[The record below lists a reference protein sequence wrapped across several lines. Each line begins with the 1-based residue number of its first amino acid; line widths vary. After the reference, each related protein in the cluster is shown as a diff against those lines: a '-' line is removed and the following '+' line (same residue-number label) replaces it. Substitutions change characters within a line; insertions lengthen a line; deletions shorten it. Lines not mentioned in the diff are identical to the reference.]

1 MTQPEITLAPTG
13 ATATH
18 RRNPATDQEHAL
30 GTPESEARFDEM
42 KRYVGFGPQ
51 DEVWLATLREA
62 AAAGLERLLDGFY
75 ETIAR
80 HPDASRVFVE
90 TDGDPARLRI
100 TLADWVRTCLLGPYD
115 GDYATRRKAIGHAHV
130 RHQLP
135 QRYMHLAMNLVRRW
149 FTKLSFEVHADD
161 PDALQGTINAVD
173 RLLDIELALM
183 LGTYRDDLLSRMQ
196 RQERL
201 ATIGEL
207 AAGIHHELKNPLAA
221 VDAALF
227 ALGDRRA
234 LRADPAS
241 RRLLDRARA
250 NADRASEIITDLL
263 SFARLR
269 NPATTPVSVEDI
281 VRAALDRVTIP
292 AACRLVEDLDPALPL
307 VRVDAAQIEQVLVN
321 ILENAFDSGPTSVR
335 VSTRLSGDAVDVEV
349 SDDGMGIPSDQIER
363 VFEPLFSTKPEGV
376 GLGLSLSRNL
386 VHANRGAVRLLSELG
401 QGTAVTVSLPLG

>member
-1 MTQPEITLAPTG
+1 MPET
-13 ATATH
+13 
-18 RRNPATDQEHAL
+18 
-30 GTPESEARFDEM
+30 EAQFDEM

-51 DEVWLATLREA
+51 DEAWLATLQTA
-62 AAAGLERLLDGFY
+62 ADKGLEGLLDRFY

-90 TDGDPARLRI
+90 TGGDPARLRI
-100 TLADWVRTCLLGPYD
+100 TLTDWVKTCLVGPYD
-115 GDYATRRKAIGHAHV
+115 AAYAARRKAIGHAHV

-135 QRYMHLAMNLVRRW
+135 QRYMLLAMNLVRVW
-149 FTKLSFEVHADD
+149 FTGLCFDVHAGNAKALRGAC
-161 PDALQGTINAVD
+161 DAVNRV
-173 RLLDIELALM
+173 LDIELALM
-183 LGTYRDDLLSRMQ
+183 LGTYRDDLLAKMQ

-241 RRLLDRARA
+241 RRLLDRARG
-250 NADRASEIITDLL
+250 NVDRASEIITDLL

-269 NPATTPVSVEDI
+269 NPASSAVSVEDI
-281 VRAALDRVTIP
+281 TRAALDRVTIP
-292 AACRLVEDLDPALPL
+292 SACRLVEDFDPALPL
-307 VRVDAAQIEQVLVN
+307 VRVDPAQIEQVLVN
-321 ILENAFDSGPTSVR
+321 ILENAFDASPASVR
-335 VSTRLSGDAVDVEV
+335 VSTRLSGNSVDVEV
-349 SDDGMGIPSDQIER
+349 SDDGAGISREQTQR
-363 VFEPLFSTKPEGV
+363 VFEPLFTTKPEGV

-386 VHANRGAVRLLSELG
+386 VHANRGSIGLRSEPG
-401 QGTAVTVSLPLG
+401 RGTTVTVSLPLG